1 MKKVAILTLPLHINF
16 GGNLQA
22 FALFTVLKDLGY
34 DVDLLNI
41 QNEKTKLFGFFLN
54 VCKQFVKS
62 YLLFKP
68 VSYLFLE
75 KEKELIYKN
84 HSDFISKYLKKS
96 NIIYDK
102 QSFKSVVAE
111 ERYGAVIVGSDQ
123 VWRKDYVKNIETYF
137 LNDVENLE
145 TKKIAYAASFGVE
158 EWQFNF
164 AETSRLKN
172 LIHQFKYISVRED
185 TAVRLCKD
193 NLDIDVEHVLDP
205 TLLLEKNTYKKL
217 LSNKKS
223 ENYGKVFAYILD
235 ENEEKI
241 SFVNKVSELLLK
253 KNFSIKIKENK
264 DRVFINNIN
273 EYCVPDIEDWLKA
286 FDDASFIITDSFH
299 GVAFSIIF
307 NKPFIAIVNNKRGST
322 RFNSMLN
329 LFDLNERAFK
339 DTWSEAEITQ
349 AVFSEIDYHKI
360 NKKISDYRYS
370 IINKLKSLIWMCR
383 LKCWKFTLYH

>member
-62 YLLFKP
+62 YILFKP

-329 LFDLNERAFK
+329 LFELNERAFK

-370 IINKLKSLIWMCR
+370 IINKLKSLI
-383 LKCWKFTLYH
+383 

>member
-22 FALFTVLKDLGY
+22 FALFAVLKDLGY

-54 VCKQFVKS
+54 VCKQFIKS
-62 YLLFKP
+62 YILFKP

-84 HSDFISKYLKKS
+84 HSNFISKYLKKS

-102 QSFKSVVAE
+102 HSFKSVIAE
-111 ERYGAVIVGSDQ
+111 EKYDAVIVGSDQ

-164 AETSRLKN
+164 DETSRLKK
-172 LIHQFKYISVRED
+172 LIHQFQYISVRED
-185 TAVRLCKD
+185 TAVKLCKD

-329 LFDLNERAFK
+329 LFGLNERAFK
-339 DTWSEAEITQ
+339 DTWSEAEIMQ
-349 AVFSEIDYHKI
+349 VVFSEIDYHKI
-360 NKKISDYRYS
+360 NKKISDYRYN
-370 IINKLKSLIWMCR
+370 IINKLKSLI
-383 LKCWKFTLYH
+383 

>member
-62 YLLFKP
+62 YILFKP

-370 IINKLKSLIWMCR
+370 IINKLKSLI
-383 LKCWKFTLYH
+383 

>member
-370 IINKLKSLIWMCR
+370 IINKLKSLI
-383 LKCWKFTLYH
+383 